1 MALGIVLSGAKL
13 AQKALKGSNNGKSNM
28 FAGLKGK
35 FAGVKDGI
43 KDVIGKMKDG
53 DEVSNDILGT
63 DEDSQLRGRKDR
75 EREEA
80 ERKAAEE
87 AAAKKKTMMMYLAVG
102 AVALIFMMKKKR

>member
-1 MALGIVLSGAKL
+1 MALGIVLTGAKL

-63 DEDSQLRGRKDR
+63 NEDSQLKGRRDR
-75 EREEA
+75 EEE
-80 ERKAAEE
+80 ERKAAEAA